1 MTQKKPLWY
10 KHLVSSIQA
19 ELQQIMQSS
28 RLNLFFG
35 ESSST
40 LLLIRHPNEFGT
52 DSEQSSVTDIIFL
65 AVKFLYIVE

>member
-1 MTQKKPLWY
+1 
-10 KHLVSSIQA
+10 
-19 ELQQIMQSS
+19 MQSS

-65 AVKFLYIVE
+65 AVKFLYIVEWHCKNVTHCPKEVGLLFPNLF